1 MMCHRSRGPLRA
13 HVLVLMAPM
22 LTMASGC
29 LISWLQFGGGDG
41 HSSNNTSETTL
52 TASNVSS
59 LHRVWQANLGDT
71 ADGAPVYLLN
81 ASTPSGNMSLVFA
94 TTRGGRIVAV
104 NEATG
109 AVVWSKTFGPGTCR
123 INNGSTPCYTTS
135 SPAIDPNGQYV
146 YSYGLDGVHKLAV
159 SDGAETLT
167 GGWPELVTRKGWD
180 EKGSSALSMA
190 KAKNGV
196 TFLYMDRRLSRRP
209 RRLPGSPRRHRPFD
223 GSAEGLQHIVRE
235 PSRPFRGGSRHAR
248 LRRSA
253 VRSVGPGRHR
263 VRRGQRSAFHLDWE
277 RSVRSRQSPLGRHR
291 DRAASRWHRRRRQ
304 RRSR

>member
-13 HVLVLMAPM
+13 HVIVLMAPT

-135 SPAIDPNGQYV
+135 SPAIDPNRQYV
-146 YSYGLDGVHKLAV
+146 YSYGLDGYVHRCQVA
-159 SDGAETLT
+159 DGTEVTG
-167 GGWPELVTRKGWD
+167 GGWPELASLKPFN
-180 EKGSSALSMA
+180 EK
-190 KAKNGV
+190 
-196 TFLYMDRRLSRRP
+196 
-209 RRLPGSPRRHRPFD
+209 
-223 GSAEGLQHIVRE
+223 
-235 PSRPFRGGSRHAR
+235 
-248 LRRSA
+248 
-253 VRSVGPGRHR
+253 
-263 VRRGQRSAFHLDWE
+263 
-277 RSVRSRQSPLGRHR
+277 
-291 DRAASRWHRRRRQ
+291 
-304 RRSR
+304 